1 MPVFVQPCQQLSRP
15 WCRYFFVLHYTGVA
29 PTGSE
34 VVAIISLRYVE
45 MSSLM
50 NEIGDD
56 DALLEVLD
64 EDVHNIL
71 QDKVGSLCWRLINIY
86 EYLDIHR

>member
-1 MPVFVQPCQQLSRP
+1 MS
-15 WCRYFFVLHYTGVA
+15 FFILHYTGVA
-29 PTGSE
+29 PTESE
-34 VVAIISLRYVE
+34 VAAIISLRYVE

-64 EDVHNIL
+64 EDDHKIL
-71 QDKVGSLCWRLINIY
+71 QDTVGSLRWRLMNVY